1 MPESAREAEPTRIDA
16 HHHVWDL
23 AVRDQPWIAD
33 LSPLRRSFRMADLRP
48 SLLRHR
54 FGATIVVQ
62 TVTVVEETPELL
74 ALAAAEPEIVGVVG
88 WVDLTAWDVPQRLAA
103 LRQLPGGGTLVGIR
117 HQVQSEP
124 DPRWLC
130 RADVRRGLAAV
141 GAAGLVYDLLVIA
154 DQLPAVIETVQALP
168 DVRFVLDHAGNPP
181 AGAGCDQA
189 WRSHLGELG
198 KATNVAVK
206 LSGLLT
212 RAYPGTVTPGQLSSW
227 ADVLL
232 SSFGPERVM
241 FGSDWPVCT
250 LSAPYHEVVQA
261 AERVTEALSGSESAE
276 VFGGTAR
283 RTYGV
288 TL

>member
-1 MPESAREAEPTRIDA
+1 MASGGRLPRSCSILPEPAREAEPTRIDA

-23 AVRDQPWIAD
+23 AVIAD
-33 LSPLRRSFRMADLRP
+33 
-48 SLLRHR
+48 
-54 FGATIVVQ
+54 
-62 TVTVVEETPELL
+62 
-74 ALAAAEPEIVGVVG
+74 
-88 WVDLTAWDVPQRLAA
+88 W
-103 LRQLPGGGTLVGIR
+103 
-117 HQVQSEP
+117 
-124 DPRWLC
+124 
-130 RADVRRGLAAV
+130 
-141 GAAGLVYDLLVIA
+141 
-154 DQLPAVIETVQALP
+154 LPAVIESVQALP

-232 SSFGPERVM
+232 SSFSPERVM

-261 AERVTEALSGSESAE
+261 AERVTEALSGSESAAA
-276 VFGGTAR
+276 FGGTAR

-288 TL
+288 TV